1 MIYEYALAPELLEE
15 ISKSS
20 EAFESFLEQYGIGTP
35 RFISSFPRSSK
46 KDYIEYLKGFPF
58 DVSGLAETRITEAIK
73 HIKSSCI
80 ERNVEVTIN
89 ELMIK
94 DDWKKFV
101 CHVNQSKPF
110 QGILTPCAIN
120 SQNNII
126 YEERRRSEL
135 WKVPEQIR
143 ISRTEADF
151 LEHLKFFIRNSSE
164 KIIIIDPY
172 SYKEKGV
179 KFIIKLLNLLSTK
192 NINRKLPKIRIIY
205 RFQDAEDYYKPSNIL
220 HKIISG
226 LNVDLKKINIELFQI
241 SPKENSDAFHNRYVL
256 SELGGIHL
264 GHGIDLSNKP
274 NQKDH
279 LSIIKDD
286 IYMEMCCMYEE
297 ELEENFQIVGKE
309 SIN

>member
-1 MIYEYALAPELLEE
+1 MIYEYALAPEILEE

-35 RFISSFPRSSK
+35 RFLSSFPRASK
-46 KDYIEYLKGFPF
+46 KDYIEYLKKFPF
-58 DVSGLAETRITEAIK
+58 DVSGLGETRITEAIQ

-80 ERNVEVTIN
+80 ERNVEITIN

-110 QGILTPCAIN
+110 QGILTPFALN

-151 LEHLKFFIRNSSE
+151 LENLKFFIQNSSE
-164 KIIIIDPY
+164 KLIIIDPY
-172 SYKEKGV
+172 CYKEKGV
-179 KFIIKLLNLLSTK
+179 KFITNLLNMLSQK
-192 NINRKLPKIRIIY
+192 VINKKFPKIRIVCTY
-205 RFQDAEDYYKPSNIL
+205 KDVDWYKPDKIL
-220 HKIISG
+220 EKISSG
-226 LNVDLKKINIELFQI
+226 LNDTLKKLHIELVQI
-241 SPKENSDAFHNRYVL
+241 LEKEESEAFHNRYIL

-264 GHGIDLSNKP
+264 GHGIDLSEKP

-279 LSIIKDD
+279 LTIIKDN
-286 IYMEMCCMYEE
+286 IYMEMCSMYEGG
-297 ELEENFQIVGKE
+297 LEEYFQIIGKD